1 MARPVKGDTRV
12 EITKVRKSDKLTYVY
27 ERTVKYNPKLRRN
40 DIISS
45 KLIGKIT
52 PESKG
57 EIIPTKFR
65 AKPQKK
71 TTEPKDISR
80 YHMGMMSLLEW
91 IGDVTGIDSDLK
103 KVMPEAK
110 YGPLAERISSI
121 ARFWVA
127 TGGDTLPDMYAWQVK
142 HGIAP
147 ENMISE
153 SVYHDVFELLG
164 TNENIIQNYFRLRAS
179 RMDSKDSV
187 AYDSTTISTYS
198 DSLTQARFGY
208 NKEHDGLPTIKV
220 LTLYSL
226 NTEQPFAY
234 WTQPGNIPDSICVEN
249 ALKQLDFLDIDK
261 PMVVTDNGFCTQENI
276 VSYVQN
282 HDRFASRITKNDGK
296 WVSDAYEKYLHE
308 LNDINNVIDFDDD
321 IAGVCT
327 TVRPK
332 LSYTAKYTTSH
343 HKKGEHVTLSP
354 RLYLGIFRSRSR
366 QFEADRLFTKELY
379 DLKKLIEE
387 GKEDQLS
394 ETALNKANKFLNWS
408 SSNRTGKIKVTF
420 NKEAVDEA
428 KKYMG
433 IFSMC
438 SNKINTPSELLSLG
452 RKREHIEDM
461 FELLKQKT
469 DGNKPRVHDTDRL
482 RGRQFVQFIALC
494 YYDYL
499 YKRLKDLKSELGVP
513 NGDARHDLKQ
523 NLKDETTLL
532 KWIKNSSLN
541 EILQWFDA
549 IDLIRLTGK
558 KHQNLNLITET
569 TKRDRMFLEKIGY
582 YGEMN
587 HRTKA

>member
-1 MARPVKGDTRV
+1 MARPIKGDIRV
-12 EITKVRKSDKLTYVY
+12 ETTKVRKSDKLTYVY

-40 DIISS
+40 EILSS

-52 PESKG
+52 PESNG
-57 EIIPTKFR
+57 EVIPTKFR
-65 AKPQKK
+65 AKPK
-71 TTEPKDISR
+71 TKESQEISR
-80 YHMGMMSLLEW
+80 HHMGMMSLLEW
-91 IGDVTGIDSDLK
+91 VGTATGIDDDLK
-103 KVMPEAK
+103 QVMPEDV
-110 YGPLAERISSI
+110 YGPLADRISTI
-121 ARFWVA
+121 ARFWIA
-127 TGGDTLPDMYAWQVK
+127 TGGDSLPDMYAWQVK

-147 ENMISE
+147 EKMISE
-153 SVYHDVFELLG
+153 DIYHDVFEALG
-164 TNENIIQNYFRLRAS
+164 TNESLIQNYFRLRAS
-179 RMDSKDSV
+179 RLDSRDSI

-198 DSLTQARFGY
+198 DSLSQARYGY

-234 WTQPGNIPDSICVEN
+234 WSQPGNIPDSICVEN

-261 PMVVTDNGFCTQENI
+261 PMVVTDNGFCTQDNI
-276 VSYVQN
+276 VSYIQD
-282 HDRFASRITKNDGK
+282 HTRFASRITRNDGK
-296 WVSDAYEKYLHE
+296 WVSDTIDKHLPD
-308 LNDINNVIDFDDD
+308 LDDINNVIDFDED

-327 TVRPK
+327 TVRPT
-332 LSYTAKYTTSH
+332 LSYTAKYTSAH
-343 HKKGEHVTLSP
+343 HEKGEHVSLTP

-366 QFEADRLFTKELY
+366 RFEAERILTKELY
-379 DLKKLIEE
+379 ELKRMIEE

-394 ETALNKANKFLNWS
+394 EAAMNKAIKYLNWS
-408 SSNRTGKIKVTF
+408 SSRSGKIKVSF

-438 SNKINTPSELLSLG
+438 SNRVNSASELLKLG

-469 DGNKPRVHDTDRL
+469 DGNKPRVHDSDRL
-482 RGRQFVQFIALC
+482 RGRQFVQFIALS

-499 YKRLKDLKSELGVP
+499 YKKIKDLKSELGVP

-523 NLKDETTLL
+523 NLKEESSLL
-532 KWIKNSSLN
+532 KWLRNTSLN

-549 IDLIRLTGK
+549 IDLIKLVGR
-558 KHQNLNLITET
+558 KHQNLRLITET
-569 TKRDRMFLEKIGY
+569 TKRDRMFLKKIGY
-582 YGEMN
+582 YGEL
-587 HRTKA
+587 